1 MCRRCKAFAESLRQ
15 TDGDTNSCAVF
26 LFLCSPLA
34 GCFLSFKSRKELGL
48 GDAKSPTS
56 SALYIQGGTCST
68 LRDFNGASADLGRLA
83 SVKKGFLMENDAI
96 ELAEF
101 LMRSVIVRFL

>member
-1 MCRRCKAFAESLRQ
+1 MGMLNPQ
-15 TDGDTNSCAVF
+15 
-26 LFLCSPLA
+26 P
-34 GCFLSFKSRKELGL
+34 
-48 GDAKSPTS
+48 S

-96 ELAEF
+96 ALAEF